1 MSLSTCGLDVTS
13 SQGFPRGFPKLVRAL
28 YGILTLK
35 RANTVEERG

>member
-1 MSLSTCGLDVTS
+1 MRSRRDVRPH

-35 RANTVEERG
+35 RANTVAERG